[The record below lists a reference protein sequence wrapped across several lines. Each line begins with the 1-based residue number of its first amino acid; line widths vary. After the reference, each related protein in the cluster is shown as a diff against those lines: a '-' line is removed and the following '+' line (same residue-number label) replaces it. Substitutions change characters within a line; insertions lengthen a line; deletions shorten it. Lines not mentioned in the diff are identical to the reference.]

1 MAKET
6 LRWRLI
12 SFDIRDPKRYRQAA
26 RIIKA
31 YAVRIQYSVFRAR
44 LDDRETE
51 RLRWELARVLS
62 AEDALLVLDL
72 CPRCAGRVVSQNQV
86 DDWTAEP
93 PMVLFS
99 GIRSEHGSVSP
110 RPSSDEEPD
119 EVH

>member
-12 SFDIRDPKRYRQAA
+12 SFDIRDPKRYRQVAK
-26 RIIKA
+26 IIKA

-51 RLRWELARVLS
+51 RLRWELSRAM
-62 AEDALLVLDL
+62 AEEDALLVLDL
-72 CPRCAGRVVSQNQV
+72 CPRCAARVISQNQV

-99 GIRSEHGSVSP
+99 GSHTEHGSTTAALD
-110 RPSSDEEPD
+110 SSDESD